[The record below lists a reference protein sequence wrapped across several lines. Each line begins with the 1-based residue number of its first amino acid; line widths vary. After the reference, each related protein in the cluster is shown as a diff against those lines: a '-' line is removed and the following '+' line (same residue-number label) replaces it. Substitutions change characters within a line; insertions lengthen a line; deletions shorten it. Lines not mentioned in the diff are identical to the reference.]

1 MLLWLNHLSF
11 ENISACYVAL
21 WPSLSQQSS
30 SEIMIMIM
38 ADMSSELSLIMKMMI
53 DKRYPQPGRQGQGF
67 LCAPPTHVAPRLSR
81 GYKTNDDND
90 DLR

>member
-1 MLLWLNHLSF
+1 
-11 ENISACYVAL
+11 
-21 WPSLSQQSS
+21 
-30 SEIMIMIM
+30 MIMIM

-90 DLR
+90 DLRWLCCYYGGMIIFIMVL